1 MINIDLNLLR
11 IFDILYD
18 ERNVTRAAARLFL
31 TQSAVS
37 HALARL
43 REVLGDPLFMR
54 IPSGLQPT
62 ERAHQLAPRLRVALA
77 EIRSAV
83 ATPMF
88 DPATTR
94 QRFVIAAGSYICM
107 LIVPSLIALARKS
120 APGITLQIVNISADL
135 ARALDQQQ
143 VDIALSAFD
152 KVPPR
157 LRSEVLF
164 RDEKA
169 WAIGTHHPL
178 AKQPFDHAALLACPR
193 LVIGMATAA
202 DKSREPPARNDLVVR
217 GILGRGDEA
226 GSPRS
231 AQRASA
237 SMMVYDAATAIAV
250 TAATDMV
257 TLVPRRYAEA
267 CPSSAQ
273 IRIIDFPQDHEEMIE
288 LSMLWH
294 SRVHDDPGSLWLRA
308 LIREAVDL
316 SSDALRPRG
325 SVNRTSASASA
336 GKKAKKVPARTGRY
350 KANRVAEN

>member
-1 MINIDLNLLR
+1 MMDIDLNLLR

-43 REVLGDPLFMR
+43 RHVLADPLFMR

-77 EIRSAV
+77 EIRSVV
-83 ATPMF
+83 ATPIF
-88 DPATTR
+88 DPAKTR
-94 QRFVIAAGSYICM
+94 QRFTISGSHYFCT

-120 APGITLQIVNISADL
+120 APGITLQIVNISANL
-135 ARALDQQQ
+135 AEALDQQQ
-143 VDIALSAFD
+143 VDIALGGFD

-178 AKQPFDHAALLACPR
+178 TKQPFDHAAFLAWPR
-193 LVIGMATAA
+193 LAIGIASAA
-202 DKSREPPARNDLVVR
+202 DQSREPLARNDLVLR
-217 GILGRGDEA
+217 IILETDDEA
-226 GSPRS
+226 ISPRS

-237 SMMVYDAATAIAV
+237 SMMVFDPATALAV

-257 TLVPRRYAEA
+257 TLVPRRYAKA
-267 CPSSAQ
+267 CASSAQ
-273 IRIIDFPQDHEEMIE
+273 IRIIDFPQDHAEMIE

-308 LIREAVDL
+308 LIREAVNL
-316 SSDALRPRG
+316 NSDALRPRG

-336 GKKAKKVPARTGRY
+336 GKKAEAIEPTV
-350 KANRVAEN
+350 

>member
-1 MINIDLNLLR
+1 MMDIDLNLLR
-11 IFDILYD
+11 VFEILYD

-43 REVLGDPLFMR
+43 RDVLGDPLFMR

-77 EIRSAV
+77 EIRSVV

-88 DPATTR
+88 DPAKTR
-94 QRFVIAAGSYICM
+94 QRFTISAGPYFCM

-120 APGITLQIVNISADL
+120 APGITLQIVNISANL
-135 ARALDQQQ
+135 AQALDQQQ
-143 VDIALSAFD
+143 VDIALGAFD
-152 KVPPR
+152 RVPPR
-157 LRSEVLF
+157 HRSEVLF

-178 AKQPFDHAALLACPR
+178 ARKPFDHAAFLTWPR
-193 LVIGMATAA
+193 LAIGIASAA
-202 DKSREPPARNDLVVR
+202 DKSREPPACNDLVLRV
-217 GILGRGDEA
+217 ILETDDEA
-226 GSPRS
+226 GSPPS

-237 SMMVYDAATAIAV
+237 SMMVFDPTTALAV

-257 TLVPRRYAEA
+257 TLVPRRYAKA
-267 CPSSAQ
+267 CASSAE
-273 IRIIDFPQDHEEMIE
+273 IRIIDFPQGHAEMIE

-308 LIREAVDL
+308 LIREAVNL

-325 SVNRTSASASA
+325 SVRTSASASA
-336 GKKAKKVPARTGRY
+336 GKKAKKVAARTRRY
-350 KANRVAEN
+350 QANRV